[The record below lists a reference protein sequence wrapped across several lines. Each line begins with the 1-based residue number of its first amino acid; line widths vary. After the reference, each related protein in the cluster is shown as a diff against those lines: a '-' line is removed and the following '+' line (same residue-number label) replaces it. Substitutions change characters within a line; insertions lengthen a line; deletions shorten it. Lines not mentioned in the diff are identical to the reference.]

1 MVFIIPAFCRVSTK
15 NFYSVDITMLR
26 VVLLA
31 LITEILYNIIIN
43 FIKIY
48 IIFMD
53 STTVFISTVAGI
65 IVLITAF
72 SIYTSFGPPS
82 KELADP
88 FDDHDD

>member
-1 MVFIIPAFCRVSTK
+1 MVWIIPDFCRVSTK
-15 NFYSVDITMLR
+15 NFNFVDITMLR

-31 LITEILYNIIIN
+31 LFTQILYNIIIN

-53 STTVFISTVAGI
+53 STTIFISAVAGVI
-65 IVLITAF
+65 ILITAF